1 MSALLRHTADG
12 FAVVEAGLE
21 EMLARQML
29 HQTGQRPSPGERTSW
44 RMSLPVLAADLVGA
58 GRGGVEMLIE
68 YRLPLTSKRADVVLA
83 GMSSRTGEP
92 AYLVVEMKQ
101 WSEAHRYED
110 SDVLVT
116 VPSYGKRPVSHPLD
130 QVLGYCEYLTDFVA
144 TLSQHDR
151 QVAGVAYL
159 HNASDGGVRDLLSG
173 QFDTRVRMFTGQ
185 RRGEWVAFLQ
195 SFFAAGDGA
204 AAADELLSSRVAPS
218 KQLMRLAAEEVQK
231 REMFVLLDEQRD
243 AYNTVLH
250 AVARA
255 REGNTKTA
263 VVVEGGPGSGKSVI
277 ALSLL
282 GELARQGRTVVHA
295 TGSQSFTTTLRKVA
309 ARGAPRV
316 RRAFQYF
323 NSFMAASPNEIECL
337 IMDEA
342 HRIRETSANRFT
354 RASLRSGR
362 PQIDE
367 LLSAARVPVFL
378 LDENQVV
385 RPGEMGTVRDITAAA
400 QERGIAV
407 THIDLDAQFRCGG
420 SLEFVDWVERLLE
433 LRPRGPRPWQDEE
446 HGYAVELMDS
456 PEELEGWL
464 SSRRAEGYG
473 ARITAGY
480 CWRWSDPRQDGS
492 LVNDVKVGDWS
503 RPWNVKGDRATGGAP
518 PSALWASD
526 PAGFGQVGCIYTAQ
540 GFEYD
545 YGGVI
550 LGPDFVRRGDRWVA
564 DQSASKDPVLT
575 RRGQVTESD
584 FDRLV
589 RNVYKVLLTRGML
602 GVGIYSTD
610 RETREFIA
618 RFV

>member
-1 MSALLRHTADG
+1 MSSLLRQSADG
-12 FAVVEAGLE
+12 FSVLEARLE
-21 EMLARQML
+21 EMLADQMA
-29 HQTGQRPSPGERTSW
+29 HQTGQRPSPGERRSW
-44 RMSLPVLAADLVGA
+44 GMSLPVLAADLVGA

-83 GMSSRTGEP
+83 GISARSGEP

-101 WSEAHRYED
+101 WSRAHRYED

-116 VPSYGKRPVSHPLD
+116 VPSYGSRPVSHPLD
-130 QVLGYCEYLTDFVA
+130 QVRGYCEYLTDFTA
-144 TLSQHDR
+144 TLSELHR
-151 QVAGVAYL
+151 EVAGVAYL
-159 HNASDGGVRDLLSG
+159 HNARDEGVRDLLSG
-173 QFDTRVRMFTGQ
+173 GFDPSVRLFTGQ
-185 RRGEWVAFLQ
+185 HRGDLAAFIQ
-195 SFFAAGDGA
+195 SFFAPESGA
-204 AAADELLSSRVAPS
+204 AAADELLASRIAPS
-218 KQLMRLAAEEVQK
+218 KQLMQLAAEQVQR

-243 AYNTVLH
+243 AYNAVLH

-255 REGNTKTA
+255 RESNTKTA
-263 VVVEGGPGSGKSVI
+263 VVVSGGPGSGKSVI

-282 GELARQGRTVVHA
+282 GELARQGRTVIHA

-316 RRAFQYF
+316 RRTFQYF
-323 NSFMAASPNEIECL
+323 NSFMAAAPNEIECL
-337 IMDEA
+337 ILDEA

-354 RASLRSGR
+354 RSSMRTGRS
-362 PQIDE
+362 QVDE

-400 QERGIAV
+400 EERGIAV

-420 SLEFVDWVERLLE
+420 SLEFIDWVERLLD
-433 LRPRGPRPWQDEE
+433 LRPGGARAWTDDDAS
-446 HGYAVELMDS
+446 YTVELMDS
-456 PEELEGWL
+456 PHELEGWL
-464 SSRRAEGYG
+464 QSRQAQGYG

-480 CWRWSDPRQDGS
+480 CWRWSDPRADGS
-492 LVNDVKVGDWS
+492 LVHDVKIGQWS
-503 RPWNVKGDRATGGAP
+503 HPWNLKGERATGGAP
-518 PSALWASD
+518 PAALWASD

-545 YGGVI
+545 YAGVI
-550 LGPDFVRRGDRWVA
+550 IGPDLVRRGDRWVA
-564 DQSASKDPVLT
+564 DRTASKDPVLT
-575 RRGQVTESD
+575 RRTQVTD
-584 FDRLV
+584 ADVDRLIH
-589 RNVYKVLLTRGML
+589 NVYKVLLTRGML

-618 RFV
+618 QQL